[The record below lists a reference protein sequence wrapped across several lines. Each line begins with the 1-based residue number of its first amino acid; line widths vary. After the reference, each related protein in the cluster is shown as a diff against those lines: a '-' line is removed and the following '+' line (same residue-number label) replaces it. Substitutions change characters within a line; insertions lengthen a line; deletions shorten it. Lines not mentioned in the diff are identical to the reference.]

1 MSARGD
7 RAVSRTVINGSGT
20 ALLDVVSYG
29 RRGPGRRDRLP
40 QTQVAL
46 IARTVN
52 RTPEVMVKV
61 LTHGAHDLRAAAR
74 HLSYLTRDG
83 DLDLETDDGEQVTG
97 KRSGKTVLDDWDL
110 DLDQLRQSARLIPGG
125 DGRPAKLI
133 HKLIFSMPVGTP
145 APKVLEAVRTF
156 AREEFALKHRYALVL
171 HTDEPH
177 PHVHMV
183 VKAMGEDG
191 KRLNIKKETLRTWR
205 REFARR
211 LREQG
216 IEANATDRS
225 ARGVTRV
232 PKIDGIFRANERG
245 VSTHYYERESVV
257 RRELATGGLRPEPA
271 RERLKATRRD
281 LLQGWAEIAETLDAQ
296 REPELAAAVRQFA
309 KTLPPPLTEKER
321 LAAELE
327 TGHSGKPEDP
337 ERER

>member
-1 MSARGD
+1 MVAN
-7 RAVSRTVINGSGT
+7 RTGT

-40 QTQVAL
+40 QAQVAL
-46 IARTVN
+46 IARTVK

-61 LTHGAHDLRAAAR
+61 LTHGAQDLRGAAR
-74 HLSYLTRDG
+74 HLSYLTREG
-83 DLDLETDDGEQVTG
+83 DLELETDDGEQLTG

-110 DLDQLRQSARLIPGG
+110 DLDQERRSARLMPGG
-125 DGRPAKLI
+125 NRRPAKLV
-133 HKLIFSMPVGTP
+133 HKLIFSMPAGTP

-183 VKAMGEDG
+183 VKAMGENG
-191 KRLNIKKETLRTWR
+191 ERLNIKKETLRTWR

-216 IEANATDRS
+216 IEANATDRT

-232 PKIDGIFRANERG
+232 PKIDGIFRANEQG
-245 VSTHYYERESVV
+245 ASTHYYERETVV
-257 RRELATGGLRPEPA
+257 RAELATGGLKPEPA
-271 RERLKATRRD
+271 RERLRATRRE
-281 LLQGWAEIAETLDAQ
+281 LLQGWAEIAKTLDAQ
-296 REPELAAAVRQFA
+296 REPELATAVRQFA
-309 KTLPPPLTEKER
+309 KSLPPPLTEKEH
-321 LAAELE
+321 LAAELG
-327 TGHSGKPEDP
+327 TGHSGRPEDP

>member
-1 MSARGD
+1 MSARGE
-7 RAVSRTVINGSGT
+7 RAVPRTGANRPGT

-40 QTQVAL
+40 QTQMTL

-52 RTPEVMVKV
+52 RSPEVMVKV
-61 LTHGAHDLRAAAR
+61 LTHGAHDLRTAAR

-83 DLDLETDDGEQVTG
+83 DLELETDDGEQLTG

-110 DLDQLRQSARLIPGG
+110 DLDQDRRSARLVPGR
-125 DGRPAKLI
+125 DRRPAKLV
-133 HKLIFSMPVGTP
+133 HKLIFSMPAGTP
-145 APKVLEAVRTF
+145 PPKVLEAVRTF

-191 KRLNIKKETLRTWR
+191 ERLNIKKDTLRTWR
-205 REFARR
+205 REFARH

-216 IEANATDRS
+216 VEANATDRS

-232 PKIDGIFRANERG
+232 PKIDGIFRANQRG
-245 VSTHYYERESVV
+245 ASTHYYKRELVV
-257 RRELATGGLRPEPA
+257 RRELAAGGLKSEPA
-271 RERLKATRRD
+271 RDQLRATRGE
-281 LLQGWAEIAETLDAQ
+281 LLRGWAEIADTLDAQ

-309 KTLPPPLTEKER
+309 KTMPPPLTEKEQ
-321 LAAELE
+321 LAAELG
-327 TGHSGKPEDP
+327 TGHAGRPEDP